1 MKPRCYGPFPF
12 LPINQRPKLTFPG
25 DARVAL
31 WVIPNLEFYPLDAAL
46 RAQPNIIPNV
56 AGWAYRDYGARV
68 GVWRLM
74 EVLSRHGIRGYGGH
88 FMRPKFRGIYIPLI
102 TTFTEDGEVDY
113 KIVGELT
120 EFEINAGV
128 HGLFVLGS
136 TGMGP
141 VMTTKQRIETAEFVV
156 KQVKGRVP
164 IIMHVGTA
172 DLQTTVELARH
183 AEGLGVDAVAVVP
196 PFYFTDH
203 TPWEIS
209 AHYKAVAGAIK
220 RPLFL
225 YDNVR
230 YSGYRFTPASVKKLA
245 IEVPS
250 LCGMKASYYPQAQL
264 LEYLDVMPEDFAV
277 MSGNTIDL
285 LPAAPHGLSGAIPPP
300 TAHVPELIVALWNA
314 IEAKKYPDRPR
325 DSAFQ
330 THVNI
335 RPRAAYLAVFSKK
348 QYQEVFDHETPVLWP
363 ISLFADKPEAQAD
376 LPR

>member
-1 MKPRCYGPFPF
+1 
-12 LPINQRPKLTFPG
+12 
-25 DARVAL
+25 
-31 WVIPNLEFYPLDAAL
+31 
-46 RAQPNIIPNV
+46 
-56 AGWAYRDYGARV
+56 
-68 GVWRLM
+68 
-74 EVLSRHGIRGYGGH
+74 
-88 FMRPKFRGIYIPLI
+88 MRPKFRGIYIPLI

-113 KIVGELT
+113 KIVGDLT

-156 KQVKGRVP
+156 KQVKRRVP

-220 RPLFL
+220 GPLFL
-225 YDNVR
+225 YDNVK

-245 IEVPS
+245 VEVPS
-250 LCGMKASYYPQAQL
+250 LCGMKASYYSQAQL

-314 IEAKKYPDRPR
+314 IEAKKYPEAIALQKKADDFGRTIARLGARFGRSAHREALRLRGFKVKRYPR
-325 DSAFQ
+325 WPSEDLTEEAME
-330 THVNI
+330 T
-335 RPRAAYLAVFSKK
+335 LASVMKATG
-348 QYQEVFDHETPVLWP
+348 V
-363 ISLFADKPEAQAD
+363 
-376 LPR
+376 

>member
-1 MKPRCYGPFPF
+1 MK
-12 LPINQRPKLTFPG
+12 
-25 DARVAL
+25 
-31 WVIPNLEFYPLDAAL
+31 
-46 RAQPNIIPNV
+46 
-56 AGWAYRDYGARV
+56 
-68 GVWRLM
+68 
-74 EVLSRHGIRGYGGH
+74 
-88 FMRPKFRGIYIPLI
+88 PKFRGIYIPLI

-314 IEAKKYPDRPR
+314 IEAKKYPEAVALQKKADDFGRAIARLGARFGRSAHREALRLRGFKVKRYPR
-325 DSAFQ
+325 WPSEDLTEEAMG
-330 THVNI
+330 TL
-335 RPRAAYLAVFSKK
+335 AAA
-348 QYQEVFDHETPVLWP
+348 LW
-363 ISLFADKPEAQAD
+363 STGV
-376 LPR
+376 

>member
-1 MKPRCYGPFPF
+1 
-12 LPINQRPKLTFPG
+12 
-25 DARVAL
+25 
-31 WVIPNLEFYPLDAAL
+31 
-46 RAQPNIIPNV
+46 
-56 AGWAYRDYGARV
+56 
-68 GVWRLM
+68 
-74 EVLSRHGIRGYGGH
+74 
-88 FMRPKFRGIYIPLI
+88 MRPKFRGIYIPLI
-102 TTFTEDGEVDY
+102 TTFTEDGEVDF

-203 TPWEIS
+203 TQWEIS

-220 RPLFL
+220 GPLFL
-225 YDNVR
+225 YDNVK

-245 IEVPS
+245 VEVPS

-314 IEAKKYPDRPR
+314 IEAKKYPEAVALQKKADDFGRTIARLGARFGRSVHREALRLRGFKVKRYPR
-325 DSAFQ
+325 WPSEDLTEEAME
-330 THVNI
+330 T
-335 RPRAAYLAVFSKK
+335 LASVMKATG
-348 QYQEVFDHETPVLWP
+348 V
-363 ISLFADKPEAQAD
+363 
-376 LPR
+376 